1 MSTSLTVQAFGGVGT
16 KPAISFAGTYAS
28 AKNNEPCSTIPVEE
42 NEVIWA
48 DGSTT
53 PITISGTSIG
63 MELSS
68 SSIRCGEPSSE
79 ATLFTGELVNGDIHW
94 CDDDVW
100 TRQEKRGLFELLLT
114 DRLRIA
120 DALRDYYQK
129 EMAREIALGL
139 TVDEASQGA
148 LGDVPP
154 YRTRAGYDAADL
166 SLVMTA
172 AEVASTLKGNL
183 NELDEATQLRRRLWA
198 AEEQRK
204 KTEEENSRLQA
215 TVEDL
220 TRKVLFQG
228 MLLGDLPSSWPR
240 LQEMRGC
247 QELGLQADASL
258 PIPLPGEQPEQKG
271 DLWGLLVKTEAEWNH
286 LKMLIGG
293 RAGASAIDRRPSK
306 QLASFA
312 PDDTLAKAPGP
323 AKLAEYLPGPA
334 PSPGREL
341 VAPLGEPA
349 GEPSPGVHIQEFTFE
364 AAS

>member
-1 MSTSLTVQAFGGVGT
+1 
-16 KPAISFAGTYAS
+16 
-28 AKNNEPCSTIPVEE
+28 VEE

-53 PITISGTSIG
+53 PITISGTTIS
-63 MELSS
+63 MELGSS
-68 SSIRCGEPSSE
+68 SVKGGEPSSQD
-79 ATLFTGELVNGDIHW
+79 TLYTGELVNGDIHW
-94 CDDDVW
+94 CDGDVW
-100 TRQEKRGLFELLLT
+100 TRQERLGLFELSLA

-120 DALRDYYQK
+120 AALRDYYQK
-129 EMAREIALGL
+129 EMAMEIASGL
-139 TVDEASQGA
+139 AVDAASRGA
-148 LGDVPP
+148 LGDAPLH
-154 YRTRAGYDAADL
+154 RARVTHDLADL
-166 SLVMTA
+166 TLVMTA
-172 AEVASTLKGNL
+172 AEVASTLKGTF
-183 NELDEATQLRRRLWA
+183 NEFEEVTQLRRRLWA
-198 AEEQRK
+198 AEEQRRK
-204 KTEEENSRLQA
+204 AEEENARLQA
-215 TVEDL
+215 VVEDL
-220 TRKVLFQG
+220 TTKVHLQDI
-228 MLLGDLPSSWPR
+228 LLGDDTSRWPR
-240 LQEMRGC
+240 VQAMRGC

-258 PIPLPGEQPEQKG
+258 PIPFPGEQPEQKG

-364 AAS
+364 AAR